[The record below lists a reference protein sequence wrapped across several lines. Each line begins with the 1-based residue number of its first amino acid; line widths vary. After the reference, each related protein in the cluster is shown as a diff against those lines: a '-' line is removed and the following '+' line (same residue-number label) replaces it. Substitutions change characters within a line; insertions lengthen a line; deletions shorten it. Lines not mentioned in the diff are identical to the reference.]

1 MRTLATKIGQLRKV
15 IEKQRGEF
23 TLFALVLPE
32 EAIAWDMLVS
42 AKWIDEDQSA
52 ALRYIVKEVQSVL
65 TKKELL
71 TLSGILLFD
80 SDKITEYGSSVD
92 SETGW
97 EENNIEFYG
106 RQVQKA
112 YVFVSPVA
120 DFHLSRSR

>member
-23 TLFALVLPE
+23 TLFALALPE

-42 AKWIDEDQSA
+42 AKWIDKDQSA
-52 ALRYIVKEVQSVL
+52 ALRYLVKEVQIVL
-65 TKKELL
+65 TKQELL

-80 SDKITEYGSSVD
+80 SDKIEEYGSSVD
-92 SETGW
+92 SEIGW

-120 DFHLSRSR
+120 DFHLLRSR